1 MIVWY
6 NDSKPESS
14 IRDRNSEFAKHMT
27 IKWSL
32 RLVCIYIF
40 YLKTYKVTAMIVVL
54 SRYFVVTSLKII
66 HKYGSKFLF
75 IYIVIH

>member
-40 YLKTYKVTAMIVVL
+40 
-54 SRYFVVTSLKII
+54 
-66 HKYGSKFLF
+66 LF
-75 IYIVIH
+75 KDIQSNCNDCGFK